1 MHDAASNS
9 IYSQRVRLKH
19 VSITETREAAQ
30 ERKARVQ
37 DGKLALIVMLIGWV
51 SRDSPAVLQSAL
63 GTEAREWVIVAG
75 LRTCGMLARTARR
88 ADSRGRVGYLE
99 FWNMQEG
106 TPDCSVGTALIGT
119 SYFPNAAVL
128 LLASPGRSGEWL
140 NL

>member
-1 MHDAASNS
+1 MDYVSALTRVRNAASNS

-63 GTEAREWVIVAG
+63 GTEALETVVRA
-75 LRTCGMLARTARR
+75 ARR
-88 ADSRGRVGYLE
+88 ENYRVGVCHLR
-99 FWNMQEG
+99 FGDMKEG
-106 TPDCSVGTALIGT
+106 ATDCSVGTALLVGT
-119 SYFPNAAVL
+119 AYFPNAAVL
-128 LLASPGRSGEWL
+128 PLASLDRFG
-140 NL
+140 

>member
-1 MHDAASNS
+1 MG
-9 IYSQRVRLKH
+9 L
-19 VSITETREAAQ
+19 
-30 ERKARVQ
+30 RKNGRRGSGQ
-37 DGKLALIVMLIGWV
+37 DLALIVMLIGWV

-63 GTEAREWVIVAG
+63 GTEALETAVRA
-75 LRTCGMLARTARR
+75 ARR
-88 ADSRGRVGYLE
+88 ADSRGRVGYLR

-106 TPDCSVGTALIGT
+106 APDCSVGTALIGT